1 MASENEL
8 DPRLVELG
16 IEVNGVL
23 RVYNQEFNIRASG
36 TKFGNENQNEIEVK
50 ISNLSKEVRDFIL
63 TETSPF
69 NSNRTPKRL
78 ILRAGRVS
86 TGLKLV
92 FSGDITRSSI
102 SQPPDLVLSLKALT
116 GDFQKGKV
124 VSRNS
129 PPSSRLSSIA
139 SSVAKDLGVPLVF
152 EASEKTI
159 TNYSYSGGNLGQ
171 VKKVGQM
178 GDVNAYLDDQ
188 GLVVKNFGRPL
199 TGSVRVLDVDS
210 GLVGQPEY
218 TETGVKVKYL
228 LDGTS
233 VLGGGLQIRSILNPA
248 ISGLYCIAKLSFDI
262 ASREGPFYWI
272 AEATRA

>member
-1 MASENEL
+1 MADKI
-8 DPRLVELG
+8 DPRLVQLG

-23 RVYNQEFNIRASG
+23 RVYNEGFEFRASG

-50 ISNLSKEVRDFIL
+50 IANLSKDVRDFIL

-78 ILRAGRVS
+78 VLRAGRVS
-86 TGLKLV
+86 TGLKLI

-116 GDFQKGKV
+116 GDFQKGNV
-124 VSRNS
+124 VSRNAQ
-129 PPSSRLSSIA
+129 PSSRLSSIA
-139 SSVAKDLGVPLVF
+139 GNVAKDLGVPLIF
-152 EASEKTI
+152 EADEKTV

-171 VKKVGQM
+171 VKKLGQM

-188 GLVVKNFGRPL
+188 GLVVKNAGKPL
-199 TGSVRVLDVDS
+199 VGSVRVLDVDS
-210 GLVGQPEY
+210 GLIGQPEY

-233 VLGGGLQIRSILNPA
+233 VLGGGLRLRSVLDPA

-262 ASREGPFYWI
+262 TSRDTPFYWI
-272 AEATRA
+272 AEATRV

>member
-1 MASENEL
+1 MADKI
-8 DPRLVELG
+8 DPRLVQLG

-23 RVYNQEFNIRASG
+23 RVYNEGFEFRASG

-50 ISNLSKEVRDFIL
+50 IANLSKDVRDFIL

-86 TGLKLV
+86 TGLKLI

-116 GDFQKGKV
+116 GDFQKGNV
-124 VSRNS
+124 VSRNAQ
-129 PPSSRLSSIA
+129 PSSRLSSIA
-139 SSVAKDLGVPLVF
+139 GNVAKDLGVPLIF
-152 EASEKTI
+152 EADEKTV

-171 VKKVGQM
+171 VKKLGQM

-188 GLVVKNFGRPL
+188 GLVVKNAGKPL
-199 TGSVRVLDVDS
+199 VGSVRVLDVDS
-210 GLVGQPEY
+210 GLIGQPEY

-233 VLGGGLQIRSILNPA
+233 VLGGGLRLRSVLDPA

-262 ASREGPFYWI
+262 ASRDTPFYWI
-272 AEATRA
+272 AEATRV

>member
-1 MASENEL
+1 MADKI
-8 DPRLVELG
+8 DPRLVQLG

-23 RVYNQEFNIRASG
+23 RVYNEGFEFRASG

-50 ISNLSKEVRDFIL
+50 IANLSKDVRDFIL

-78 ILRAGRVS
+78 VLRAGRVS
-86 TGLKLV
+86 TGLKLI

-116 GDFQKGKV
+116 GDFQKGNV
-124 VSRNS
+124 VSRNAQ
-129 PPSSRLSSIA
+129 PSSRLSSIA
-139 SSVAKDLGVPLVF
+139 GNVAKDLGVPLIF
-152 EASEKTI
+152 EADEKTV

-171 VKKVGQM
+171 VKKLGQM

-188 GLVVKNFGRPL
+188 GLVVKNAGKPL
-199 TGSVRVLDVDS
+199 VGSVRVLDVDS
-210 GLVGQPEY
+210 GLIGQPEY

-233 VLGGGLQIRSILNPA
+233 VLGGGLRLRSVLDPA

-262 ASREGPFYWI
+262 ASRDTPFYWI
-272 AEATRA
+272 AEATRV